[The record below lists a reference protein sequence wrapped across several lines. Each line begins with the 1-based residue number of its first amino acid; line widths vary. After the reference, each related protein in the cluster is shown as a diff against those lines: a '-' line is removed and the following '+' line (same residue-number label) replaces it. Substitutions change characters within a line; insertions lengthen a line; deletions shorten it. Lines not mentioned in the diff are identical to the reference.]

1 LVILGY
7 GYEARTEEPLM
18 KFKSLLVS
26 FLKLSLSLSL
36 IFIAASPSI
45 AQTKDPGKVVK
56 VAILP
61 FQIHSQEN
69 LDYLREGIY
78 DILSSRITGEG
89 EIVVIERSII
99 ERAFYEERPMRL
111 DEAVAKRI
119 GMRAGADYI
128 VLGSL
133 TKVGDYI
140 SLDARLISITEEK
153 PPLGVYT
160 QHKGIQDVMVKIG
173 DFAQEIGYKIL
184 GRRAMAARPTESRH
198 PYLTRPKGPIER
210 FDADTLG
217 FKKSQGFGFEI
228 KGLDIGD
235 VDGDRKNEV
244 VIMDRNHLYVFK
256 YDGER
261 LSLSRTI
268 EHGSEHNF
276 LTLDTADVNRN
287 GVAEIIVTSVVGDD
301 LQSFILEYEGGEF
314 RKTNEKEDWFFRVLD
329 HPQDGPIL
337 IGQRMG
343 SEGLFSGP
351 IYRFTWKKK
360 SFKKGP
366 KMKGF
371 PKEVRIFG
379 LTLAN
384 IRRQGAL
391 DIVMLDDEDRLR
403 ILASDG
409 KLLWKSR
416 ERFGGT
422 DNSYDTKK
430 MKNPQYRTRGFGDF
444 RVYIP
449 GRVIVKDLDGD
460 KLDEVII
467 NKNNLATRLLE
478 RVRIFETG
486 EVHSLIW
493 DAGTLSAL
501 WKTREINGYFSDY
514 QVKDADND
522 GEEELVVAVVN
533 YKDIYD
539 RKGTSN
545 LLFYR
550 LF

>member
-210 FDADTLG
+210 
-217 FKKSQGFGFEI
+217 E
-228 KGLDIGD
+228 
-235 VDGDRKNEV
+235 
-244 VIMDRNHLYVFK
+244 
-256 YDGER
+256 
-261 LSLSRTI
+261 
-268 EHGSEHNF
+268 
-276 LTLDTADVNRN
+276 
-287 GVAEIIVTSVVGDD
+287 
-301 LQSFILEYEGGEF
+301 
-314 RKTNEKEDWFFRVLD
+314 
-329 HPQDGPIL
+329 
-337 IGQRMG
+337 
-343 SEGLFSGP
+343 
-351 IYRFTWKKK
+351 
-360 SFKKGP
+360 
-366 KMKGF
+366 
-371 PKEVRIFG
+371 
-379 LTLAN
+379 
-384 IRRQGAL
+384 
-391 DIVMLDDEDRLR
+391 
-403 ILASDG
+403 
-409 KLLWKSR
+409 
-416 ERFGGT
+416 
-422 DNSYDTKK
+422 
-430 MKNPQYRTRGFGDF
+430 
-444 RVYIP
+444 
-449 GRVIVKDLDGD
+449 
-460 KLDEVII
+460 
-467 NKNNLATRLLE
+467 
-478 RVRIFETG
+478 
-486 EVHSLIW
+486 
-493 DAGTLSAL
+493 
-501 WKTREINGYFSDY
+501 
-514 QVKDADND
+514 
-522 GEEELVVAVVN
+522 
-533 YKDIYD
+533 
-539 RKGTSN
+539 
-545 LLFYR
+545 
-550 LF
+550 

>member
-1 LVILGY
+1 
-7 GYEARTEEPLM
+7 M

-26 FLKLSLSLSL
+26 FLKLGLSLSL
-36 IFIAASPSI
+36 IFIVTSPSL

-61 FQIHSQEN
+61 FLIHSQEN

-89 EIVVIERSII
+89 EIMVIERSII

-133 TKVGDYI
+133 TKIGDYI

-153 PPLGVYT
+153 PPLGIYT
-160 QHKGIQDVMVKIG
+160 QHKGIEDVMVKIG

-184 GRRAMAARPTESRH
+184 GHRAMAGRPGEPRH
-198 PYLTRPKGPIER
+198 PYLARPKGGIER

-217 FKKSQGFGFEI
+217 FKKSQGFSFEI

-261 LSLSRTI
+261 MSLFRTI

-314 RKTNEKEDWFFRVLD
+314 RKTNERESWFFRVLD
-329 HPQDGPIL
+329 RPQDRPTL

-343 SEGLFSGP
+343 SEGVFSGP

-366 KMKGF
+366 KMKLF
-371 PKEVRIFG
+371 PKEVKIFG
-379 LTLAN
+379 LALAN
-384 IRRQGAL
+384 IRGQGAL
-391 DIVMLDDEDRLR
+391 DIVMLGDDDRLR
-403 ILASDG
+403 ILSTDE
-409 KLLWKSR
+409 KLLWKSS

-422 DNSYDTKK
+422 ANSYDTKK
-430 MKNPQYRTRGFGDF
+430 MKDPLYRPREYDDF
-444 RVYIP
+444 RVHIP
-449 GRVIVKDLDGD
+449 GRVVVKDLDGD

-467 NKNNLATRLLE
+467 NKNNLSTRLFE

-486 EVHSLIW
+486 AVYGLTWTQGSLS
-493 DAGTLSAL
+493 TQ
-501 WKTREINGYFSDY
+501 WKTREMSGYFSDY

-522 GEEELVVAVVN
+522 GQEELVVAVVN
-533 YKDIYD
+533 YKDILD

-545 LLFYR
+545 ILFYR